1 MSSSKLIDGKQLTA
15 FERWEL
21 PHMGGQKPKAK
32 GKIEEVGEGELRPP
46 TADELAAIRE
56 AARKEGLTDG
66 LEQGR
71 KQGLAAGK
79 KHIDETVN
87 RLEKIIHAFG
97 EPLEAVDE
105 AVEEELLALAM
116 AVARQIIRREIQQ
129 DPQQIL
135 AVVREAMGELPSA
148 ARQVRIFLHPDDA
161 SLVRETFVSSDDEQR
176 PWKIQEDIGLGRG
189 GCRIESQTSRIDAS
203 VEKRLN
209 HILSNL
215 LGGMRSGDSDT
226 AAEGAGHDGQT

>member
-1 MSSSKLIDGKQLTA
+1 MSSSKLIDGKELTA

-21 PHMGGQKPKAK
+21 PHMGGSKPK
-32 GKIEEVGEGELRPP
+32 GKVEEVKEDELRPL
-46 TADELAAIRE
+46 TAEQLAAIEE
-56 AARKEGLTDG
+56 AARKEGHAEG
-66 LEQGR
+66 FEQGR

-79 KHIDETVN
+79 KQIDETLR
-87 RLEKIIHAFG
+87 RLEKIIHAFS

-135 AVVREAMGELPSA
+135 AVVREAMGELPSS

-161 SLVRETFVSSDDEQR
+161 VLVREAFAGNEDAQH
-176 PWKIQEDIGLGRG
+176 PWKIQEDLSLGRG

-209 HILSNL
+209 HVLSML
-215 LGGMRSGDSDT
+215 MGGMRNADAENPEQDEAHDS
-226 AAEGAGHDGQT
+226 QN